1 MTENCCGVNLIF
13 WNAGSERAEQFFLT
27 VKVRDRP
34 NDGQL
39 SNAGEPG

>member
-1 MTENCCGVNLIF
+1 MTENCCGVTLIF
-13 WNAGSERAEQFFLT
+13 CNAGSEWAEQFFLM

-39 SNAGEPG
+39 SNTGEPG